1 MPTIATAGFA
11 AALISLGLV
20 VIGAA
25 AQVSAHHQARV
36 AADLAAVA
44 AAHAHLRGENACAVG
59 GQVAGHNGA
68 SLSGCVVTGADVTVT
83 ARIRGR
89 EVSSTAGPV

>member
-20 VIGAA
+20 VVGAA

-36 AADLAAVA
+36 AADVAAVA
-44 AAHAHLRGENACAVG
+44 AASALSRGENACAA
-59 GQVAGHNGA
+59 AGESARRNSASMNGCEV
-68 SLSGCVVTGADVTVT
+68 SGADVTVT
-83 ARIRGR
+83 TAVRGR
-89 EVSSTAGPV
+89 EVTSTAGPV

>member
-11 AALISLGLV
+11 AALIGLGLV
-20 VIGAA
+20 VVGAA

-44 AAHAHLRGENACAVG
+44 GATAHARGEDACP
-59 GQVAGHNGA
+59 VAGEVVGRNGA
-68 SLSGCVVTGADVTVT
+68 SISGCEVAGADVTVT
-83 ARIRGR
+83 ASLRGR
-89 EVSSTAGPV
+89 EVMSTAGPV